1 MGRGREPNMEDA
13 PYRVF
18 KSEKELDK
26 KIKKKTTYKQ
36 LDIFSQDN
44 NGPV

>member
-1 MGRGREPNMEDA
+1 MPGREPNMEDPA
-13 PYRVF
+13 YRVF

-26 KIKKKTTYKQ
+26 KIKKRPTYKQ

-44 NGPV
+44 DGPV